1 MRPTTTV
8 YILRSESQ
16 RDRWYTGLTSN
27 VGARLAAH
35 NRGDSRHTSSG
46 CPWRLE
52 VVIEF
57 AAVDAAKAFEA
68 YLKSG
73 SGRAFARR
81 HFRAARCAAGP
92 AEDGGDATRFVTKR
106 CGGSARGG

>member
-1 MRPTTTV
+1 MRPATTV

-16 RDRWYTGLTSN
+16 SGRWYTGLTSN

-35 NRGDSRHTSSG
+35 NRGDSRHTCTG
-46 CPWRLE
+46 RPWRLE
-52 VVIEF
+52 VAIEF
-57 AAVDAAKAFEA
+57 ASVGAAKAFEA

-81 HFRAARCAAGP
+81 HFRS
-92 AEDGGDATRFVTKR
+92 E
-106 CGGSARGG
+106 